1 MHRDNKVK
9 PLYLMTKRLDLSHN
23 WLPMPFIVF
32 EGLDGSGKSSLM
44 DRLERFLKNQ
54 NKVVHRTREPGGTNL
69 GDEIRYLI
77 LKNEGT
83 PPCSRAEL
91 LLYEASRAQH
101 VDEFIKPRLEKKEWV
116 LSDRF
121 AASSIAFQAGGRAI
135 SENDVQALNQFA
147 TGGLQPDLTILLDIP
162 VEKALERRERRE
174 KTTGVQADRI
184 EKEAFDFHERVRQSF
199 LKQAQADKSRWIV
212 LNAEKT
218 LEQLMLEL
226 TYELKEK
233 GWASF

>member
-1 MHRDNKVK
+1 MHRNDKVK
-9 PLYLMTKRLDLSHN
+9 PSYLMTKQNVLGHN
-23 WLPMPFIVF
+23 WPSMPFIVF

-54 NKVVHRTREPGGTNL
+54 NKVVHRTREPGGTSL

-77 LKNEGT
+77 LRNEG
-83 PPCSRAEL
+83 PPPHPRAEL

-101 VDEFIKPRLEKKEWV
+101 VEEFIKPKLAKNEWV

-135 SENDVQALNQFA
+135 SEADVQALNLFA
-147 TGGLQPDLTILLDIP
+147 TGGVQPDLTILLDIS
-162 VEKALERRERRE
+162 VEKAHERRTRRE
-174 KTTGVQADRI
+174 KTTGVSADRI
-184 EKEAFDFHERVRQSF
+184 EKESYDFHERVRQSF
-199 LKQAQADKSRWIV
+199 IQQAQENKSKWII
-212 LNAEKT
+212 LNADKT

-233 GWASF
+233 GWSF